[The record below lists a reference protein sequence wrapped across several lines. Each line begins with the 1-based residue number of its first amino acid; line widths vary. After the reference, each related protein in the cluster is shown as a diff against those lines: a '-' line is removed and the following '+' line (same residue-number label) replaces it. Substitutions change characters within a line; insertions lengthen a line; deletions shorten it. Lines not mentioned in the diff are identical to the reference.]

1 MVHFEPADEVASLSA
16 ARRKSAA
23 RGTAATRAAEP
34 EVAPLV
40 AERLAPVTYLGG
52 GVPTASRGTATDSTD
67 SADGVD
73 GAEGADDADD
83 ADDAPYGV
91 EKYED
96 DDNDNDNDDND
107 DETPESLAARAA
119 AEREHAEGVLRQRLR
134 GRSLSE
140 SEARLVLAGTEVA
153 EHEIE
158 EIIERFTELSYIDEG
173 RLADQIVHSHH
184 ERKGLGRS
192 GVQAEMRRRGL
203 DQDLILSKLDEMPDD
218 ETERAI
224 EIAVKRVGQ
233 LGRLDDQT
241 IDRRLNAFLM
251 RKGYSSSI
259 VRVAVKAA
267 LASRGGSPSRVRFQ

>member
-34 EVAPLV
+34 EVAPTADA

-52 GVPTASRGTATDSTD
+52 AAV
-67 SADGVD
+67 
-73 GAEGADDADD
+73 GADDGDD
-83 ADDAPYGV
+83 VDDAPYGETVGVETFGV
-91 EKYED
+91 EKFD
-96 DDNDNDNDDND
+96 DDDSNDNDE
-107 DETPESLAARAA
+107 DETPEIVAARAVV
-119 AEREHAEGVLRQRLR
+119 EREHAEGVLRQRLR
-134 GRSLSE
+134 GRSLSAA
-140 SEARLVLAGTEVA
+140 EARTVLAGTEVA

-158 EIIERFTELSYIDEG
+158 EIIERFVELSYIDEE

-203 DQDLILSKLDEMPDD
+203 DQDLIASKLDEMPDD

>member
-34 EVAPLV
+34 EVAPV
-40 AERLAPVTYLGG
+40 AADRLAPVTYLGG
-52 GVPTASRGTATDSTD
+52 GAGDA
-67 SADGVD
+67 
-73 GAEGADDADD
+73 GAAVSGAVVAGADDSDD
-83 ADDAPYGV
+83 SPYGIGDVGAAGDDEFGV
-91 EKYED
+91 EKYDDEDGD
-96 DDNDNDNDDND
+96 DDG
-107 DETPESLAARAA
+107 DETPESAAARAA
-119 AEREHAEGVLRQRLR
+119 VERERAEGVLRQRLR
-134 GRSLSE
+134 GRSLSA
-140 SEARLVLAGTEVA
+140 SEARTVLAGTEVA
-153 EHEIE
+153 EHEVE

-233 LGRLDDQT
+233 LGRLDDTT

-251 RKGYSSSI
+251 RKGYSSAI

>member
-23 RGTAATRAAEP
+23 RGTAAIRPVELEAAP
-34 EVAPLV
+34 IAD
-40 AERLAPVTYLGG
+40 ERLAPVSYLGDG
-52 GVPTASRGTATDSTD
+52 GPAASSGPAVDSV
-67 SADGVD
+67 AGAGAGAGAGV
-73 GAEGADDADD
+73 GAGADDGADD
-83 ADDAPYGV
+83 GDD
-91 EKYED
+91 
-96 DDNDNDNDDND
+96 
-107 DETPESLAARAA
+107 TPEGVASRAA
-119 AEREHAEGVLRQRLR
+119 VDREHAEGVLRQRLR
-134 GRSLSE
+134 GRSLSAA
-140 SEARLVLAGTEVA
+140 EARTILGGTEVA

-158 EIIERFTELSYIDEG
+158 EIIERFIELSYIDEG

-203 DQDLILSKLDEMPDD
+203 DQDLILEKLDEMPDD

>member
-1 MVHFEPADEVASLSA
+1 MVRFEPADEVASLSA

-23 RGTAATRAAEP
+23 RDTAATRAAEP
-34 EVAPLV
+34 EVAPL
-40 AERLAPVTYLGG
+40 ADERLAPVTYLGRG
-52 GVPTASRGTATDSTD
+52 APAASDAAAAAAP
-67 SADGVD
+67 ADGA
-73 GAEGADDADD
+73 GAVG
-83 ADDAPYGV
+83 DAPYGV
-91 EKYED
+91 ETNDDDEYGVEKYDADDDDDDED
-96 DDNDNDNDDND
+96 DD
-107 DETPESLAARAA
+107 DETPEGLAARAA
-119 AEREHAEGVLRQRLR
+119 VEREHAEGVLRQRLR
-134 GRSLSE
+134 GRSLSAA
-140 SEARLVLAGTEVA
+140 EARTVLAGTEVA
-153 EHEIE
+153 EHEVE

-267 LASRGGSPSRVRFQ
+267 LDSRGRSSSRVRFQ

>member
-23 RGTAATRAAEP
+23 RGTAATRPAELEAAPIADEQ
-34 EVAPLV
+34 
-40 AERLAPVTYLGG
+40 LAPVTYLGDG
-52 GVPTASRGTATDSTD
+52 GPAASSGPAVDS
-67 SADGVD
+67 
-73 GAEGADDADD
+73 GAGGGADDGDD
-83 ADDAPYGV
+83 
-91 EKYED
+91 
-96 DDNDNDNDDND
+96 
-107 DETPESLAARAA
+107 TPEGVASRAA
-119 AEREHAEGVLRQRLR
+119 ADREHAEGVLRQRLR
-134 GRSLSE
+134 GRSLSAA
-140 SEARLVLAGTEVA
+140 EARAVLGGTEVA

-158 EIIERFTELSYIDEG
+158 EIIERFIELSYIDEG

-203 DQDLILSKLDEMPDD
+203 DQDLILEKLDEMPDD

>member
-1 MVHFEPADEVASLSA
+1 MVHPEPTDKVASLSA

-23 RGTAATRAAEP
+23 RGTAAARAVEPAAAEA
-34 EVAPLV
+34 EANLIA

-52 GVPTASRGTATDSTD
+52 GAPAAPTGAGDEEF
-67 SADGVD
+67 GVERF
-73 GAEGADDADD
+73 AEGDDETDGETED
-83 ADDAPYGV
+83 EAP
-91 EKYED
+91 
-96 DDNDNDNDDND
+96 
-107 DETPESLAARAA
+107 DETPESLVARAA
-119 AEREHAEGVLRQRLR
+119 DDREHAEGVLRQRLR
-134 GRSLSE
+134 GRSLSA
-140 SEARLVLAGTEVA
+140 SEARTVLAGTEVA

-192 GVQAEMRRRGL
+192 SVQAEMRRRGL
-203 DQDLILSKLDEMPDD
+203 DQDLILSKLDEMPED

>member
-23 RGTAATRAAEP
+23 RGTAATRPVEL
-34 EVAPLV
+34 ETAPI
-40 AERLAPVTYLGG
+40 ADEQLAPVTYLGDG
-52 GVPTASRGTATDSTD
+52 GPAASSGPAVDSG
-67 SADGVD
+67 AGGGAGV
-73 GAEGADDADD
+73 GAGAGAGVGVGAGVGADDG
-83 ADDAPYGV
+83 DDAPEGV
-91 EKYED
+91 A
-96 DDNDNDNDDND
+96 
-107 DETPESLAARAA
+107 SRAA
-119 AEREHAEGVLRQRLR
+119 ADREHAEGVLRQRLR
-134 GRSLSE
+134 GRSLSAA
-140 SEARLVLAGTEVA
+140 EARTVLGGTEVA

-158 EIIERFTELSYIDEG
+158 EIIERFIELSYIDEG

-203 DQDLILSKLDEMPDD
+203 DQDLILEKLDEMPDD

>member
-23 RGTAATRAAEP
+23 RGTAATRPVEL
-34 EVAPLV
+34 ETAPI
-40 AERLAPVTYLGG
+40 ADEQLAPVTYLGDG
-52 GVPTASRGTATDSTD
+52 GPAASSGPAVDSGAGAGAG
-67 SADGVD
+67 ADAGV
-73 GAEGADDADD
+73 GADDGDD
-83 ADDAPYGV
+83 
-91 EKYED
+91 
-96 DDNDNDNDDND
+96 
-107 DETPESLAARAA
+107 TPEGVASRAA
-119 AEREHAEGVLRQRLR
+119 ADREHAEGVLRQRLR
-134 GRSLSE
+134 GRSLSAA
-140 SEARLVLAGTEVA
+140 EARTVLGGTEVA

-158 EIIERFTELSYIDEG
+158 EIIERFIELSYIDEG

-203 DQDLILSKLDEMPDD
+203 DQDLILEKLDEMPDD

>member
-23 RGTAATRAAEP
+23 RGTAAARAAEP
-34 EVAPLV
+34 EAAEPEVEPLAV
-40 AERLAPVTYLGG
+40 ERLAPVTYLGG
-52 GVPTASRGTATDSTD
+52 AAPAAPTG
-67 SADGVD
+67 ADDVA
-73 GAEGADDADD
+73 GAEGAD
-83 ADDAPYGV
+83 ADDAPHGVAAAGHEEFGV
-91 EKYED
+91 ERYAED
-96 DDNDNDNDDND
+96 EDHEAA

-119 AEREHAEGVLRQRLR
+119 GEREHAEGVLRQRLR
-134 GRSLSE
+134 GRSLSA
-140 SEARLVLAGTEVA
+140 SEARTVLAGTEVA

-203 DQDLILSKLDEMPDD
+203 DQELILSKLDEMPDD

-241 IDRRLNAFLM
+241 IDRRLGAFLM

-267 LASRGGSPSRVRFQ
+267 MASRGGSPSRVRFQ

>member
-1 MVHFEPADEVASLSA
+1 MLPFEPADEVASLSA

-23 RGTAATRAAEP
+23 RGTGVTEATEPELTPAAED
-34 EVAPLV
+34 
-40 AERLAPVTYLGG
+40 RLAPVTYLGG
-52 GVPTASRGTATDSTD
+52 GAPAVVSAASGDI
-67 SADGVD
+67 ADDVD
-73 GAEGADDADD
+73 GKQEGVRKHDDVE
-83 ADDAPYGV
+83 YGV
-91 EKYED
+91 EKYHD
-96 DDNDNDNDDND
+96 DGDDVGDGDGD
-107 DETPESLAARAA
+107 DEVETPERVAARAA
-119 AEREHAEGVLRQRLR
+119 ADREHAEGVLRQRLR
-134 GRSLSE
+134 GRSLSA
-140 SEARLVLAGTEVA
+140 SEARAVLAGTEVA
-153 EHEIE
+153 ENEIE

-203 DQDLILSKLDEMPDD
+203 DQDLILEKLDEMPDD

-224 EIAVKRVGQ
+224 EIACKRVGQ

-267 LASRGGSPSRVRFQ
+267 LASRGGSPSRVRFH